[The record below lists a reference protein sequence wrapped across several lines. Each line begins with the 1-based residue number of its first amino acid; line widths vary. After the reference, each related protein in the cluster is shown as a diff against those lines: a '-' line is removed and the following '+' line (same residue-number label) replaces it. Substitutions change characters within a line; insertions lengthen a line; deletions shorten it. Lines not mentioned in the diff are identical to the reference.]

1 MWQPGDRQELFSF
14 YSLKIC
20 GKTASESGFH
30 EKYRIKAQLCLL
42 VFIVTFFHNFGLVI
56 KNVKAV
62 ICFLQQNRTLY
73 ARPICKAP
81 VCNFPEDWNSEK
93 SALWGLSHFKATSRN
108 FA

>member
-20 GKTASESGFH
+20 GENASESGFH

-62 ICFLQQNRTLY
+62 ICFLQQNRTL
-73 ARPICKAP
+73 ICKA
-81 VCNFPEDWNSEK
+81 NLQSSSLQLSWRLE
-93 SALWGLSHFKATSRN
+93 LWKICPLGTFSFQSH
-108 FA
+108 